1 MKTEIRTYEKK
12 IYIAE
17 DGKEFENRDDCF
29 IYEHTYSI
37 FAYVDFYNDEGE
49 KMLFNS
55 KTKLNDED
63 IFIAYIH
70 VKDFIPSEIQ
80 KFFIY
85 KGLYIPSQIGW
96 YLRRTDEYESNE
108 WILFDLM
115 TICKLKE
122 DS

>member
-17 DGKEFENRDDCF
+17 DGKEFENRDD
-29 IYEHTYSI
+29 H
-37 FAYVDFYNDEGE
+37 DEGE